1 MSQISLVFKGMAMGM
16 AEVVPGV
23 SGGTIA
29 FITGIYERLINAIKS
44 VDGELFKLLGKG
56 KIKAAWEKIDGAFLM
71 FLLGGMFLGIVIGVF
86 AISWLLENE
95 PIGVW
100 SFFFG
105 LILASCFVIGKDIKV
120 FNILNVAAL
129 LIGAV
134 LVYYV
139 TVAVPSSGNTAL
151 WFVFVCGAVAI
162 SALLL
167 PGLSGSFI
175 LLLLGMY
182 TYILPKIKDV
192 LSGDFSGLS
201 VLITFALGCLTGLLT
216 FSRILSWAFKNFEKL
231 TLAFLTGL
239 MIGSL
244 NKVWPWQQVLATREN
259 SKGEETVAFTKSI
272 LPSTFAN
279 LDTNFLYGTD
289 PQIGIAIS
297 CIIGGFIL
305 VLGMSYFGKK

>member
-1 MSQISLVFKGMAMGM
+1 MAMGM

-29 FITGIYERLINAIKS
+29 FITGIYERLILSIKS
-44 VDGELFKLLGKG
+44 FDLELFKLLGKG
-56 KIKAAWEKIDGAFLM
+56 EIKAAWQKINGIFLV
-71 FLLGGMFLGIVIGVF
+71 FLLGGMFGGIVVGVF
-86 AISWLLENE
+86 VISWFLENE
-95 PIGVW
+95 PIAVW

-105 LILASCFVIGKDIKV
+105 LILASCLVIGKDIKV
-120 FNILNVAAL
+120 FNVINVAAL
-129 LIGAV
+129 LIGAA

-182 TYILPKIKDV
+182 TYILPKIKEV
-192 LSGDFSGLS
+192 LSGDLSGLS
-201 VLITFALGCLTGLLT
+201 VLITFAVGCLTGLLT
-216 FSRILSWAFKNFEKL
+216 FSRVLSWAFKNFEKF

-244 NKVWPWQQVLATREN
+244 NKVWPWQQVLSTREN
-259 SKGEETVAFTKSI
+259 SKGEETIAFTKSV
-272 LPSTFAN
+272 LPSTFTD
-279 LDTNFLYGTD
+279 LDVNFLYGTN
-289 PQIGIAIS
+289 PQIGLAVG
-297 CIIGGFIL
+297 CMLGGFVL
-305 VLGMSYFGKK
+305 VLAMSYFGKK